1 MSSPE
6 PPGDAPDT
14 GDSLRAN
21 PRRNAPQR
29 SGTGRLLDDLIAAM
43 TSAGESAQSR
53 YDDAL
58 VRLQER
64 ADDAVIEI
72 ARAEDGCH
80 HRDYGRRWALIQ
92 AASELHRESALPY
105 LRSVVMTPIPAEES
119 ADPHSFSTVV
129 EETIL
134 RTTAIEGIGQLAA
147 QGSESAFE
155 TLFATVEL
163 PSISIRR
170 AAVQAVLATDAG
182 YGYRDRLSALLPD
195 EQQFLLDVKR
205 VDVRDVPQVG
215 DPRRHLAPGAGREE
229 APPAPLLPEDRDGDD
244 DGQGHDAP
252 TIRSR

>member
-53 YDDAL
+53 YGDAL

-72 ARAEDGCH
+72 ARAEGGCH

-134 RTTAIEGIGQLAA
+134 RTTAIEGIEQLAA

-155 TLFATVEL
+155 TLFAAVHIHP
-163 PSISIRR
+163 PSRR
-170 AAVQAVLATDAG
+170 PG
-182 YGYRDRLSALLPD
+182 GPGHGRRL
-195 EQQFLLDVKR
+195 R
-205 VDVRDVPQVG
+205 VPRPVVRP
-215 DPRRHLAPGAGREE
+215 LAGR
-229 APPAPLLPEDRDGDD
+229 ATVPARPQAGRRP
-244 DGQGHDAP
+244 
-252 TIRSR
+252 